1 MKSFESFESKTF
13 RNVKIK
19 DTLRRAL
26 NFSWKEGVLNNSQRQ
41 GIIPVLPKPNKNHLK
56 VTSYSPITLVNVDY
70 KITSKFIYT
79 RMQKNLS
86 PAYTPRPKWYKKK
99 NEVLVSMFG

>member
-1 MKSFESFESKTF
+1 MKPFESFESKTF

-41 GIIPVLPKPNKNHLK
+41 RIIPVLPKPNKKHLK
-56 VTSYSPITLVNVDY
+56 VTSYRPITLVNVDY
-70 KITSKFIYT
+70 KITSKVINT
-79 RMQKNLS
+79 RMQKTLS
-86 PAYTPRPKWYKKK
+86 QLIHPVQNGIKKT
-99 NEVLVSMFG
+99 